1 MTATQGRPAGLP
13 LPPLIAVAAI
23 AIGVILDFLYP
34 LPWFSSPMADILF
47 AAGWI
52 AIFLAALLIATAA
65 RTLLRART
73 TLNPRGTPEHMVVAG
88 PYSFTRNPMYLGL
101 TLIVIGI
108 GLITGITWF
117 MPMALVAAFAITKL
131 AIEAEEKTLAAKF
144 GKRYRDYAR
153 KVRRW
158 V

>member
-1 MTATQGRPAGLP
+1 M
-13 LPPLIAVAAI
+13 PPLIAVAAI
-23 AIGVILDFLYP
+23 AIAVILEFLYP

-52 AIFLAALLIATAA
+52 AIFLAATLIATAA
-65 RTLLRART
+65 RTLSRAHT
-73 TLNPRGTPEHMVVAG
+73 TLHPRGTPEHMVVAG

-108 GLITGITWF
+108 GLTTGITWF
-117 MPMALVAAFAITKL
+117 LATALVAAFAITKL
-131 AIEAEEKTLAAKF
+131 AIQSEEKTLAGKF
-144 GKRYRDYAR
+144 GKRYRDYAK

-158 V
+158 I

>member
-1 MTATQGRPAGLP
+1 MNATQGKPAGLP

-23 AIGVILDFLYP
+23 AVAVILEFLYP
-34 LPWFSSPMADILF
+34 LPWFSSPLSDILF

-52 AIFLAALLIATAA
+52 AIFLAATLIGTAVK
-65 RTLLRART
+65 TLLRART
-73 TLNPRGTPEHMVVAG
+73 TLNPSGTPEHMVVGG

-101 TLIVIGI
+101 TLVVIGI
-108 GLITGITWF
+108 GLITGIAWF
-117 MPMALVAAFAITKL
+117 LLLALVAAYAITKV
-131 AIEAEEKTLAAKF
+131 AIESEERTLATKF
-144 GKRYRDYAR
+144 GKRYRDYAK